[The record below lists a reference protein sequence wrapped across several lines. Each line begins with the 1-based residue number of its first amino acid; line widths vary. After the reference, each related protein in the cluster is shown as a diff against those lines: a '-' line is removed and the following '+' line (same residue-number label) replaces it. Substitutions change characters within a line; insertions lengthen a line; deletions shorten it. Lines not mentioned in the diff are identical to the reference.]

1 MSPESLAIVEAART
15 LLAAVREYH
24 ATVGTCELGSPLE
37 AAVLQYELLLI
48 AGLNDLFAVATSN
61 S

>member
-24 ATVGTCELGSPLE
+24 ATVGSCPIDSPLE
-37 AAVLQYELLLI
+37 AAVLQYEGLLI
-48 AGLNDLFAVATSN
+48 AGLNDLFAVATGS
-61 S
+61 